1 LVIKTFKEFRG
12 TDTEDL
18 NESRL
23 LRNGSALLLAR
34 SAKKHGDEA
43 VRYLNAAQQ
52 KFRIRPS
59 DTPEERIKRLA
70 EGLTDLCEGLICIR
84 QQNGAITGIVT
95 TGILLSERINAQVS
109 RIVTNLP

>member
-1 LVIKTFKEFRG
+1 MKTFKEIRG
-12 TDTEDL
+12 TDTEEL

-23 LRNGSALLLAR
+23 MRHGSALLLAN

-52 KFRIRPS
+52 KFRVRPS
-59 DTPEERIKRLA
+59 DTPEERIERLS
-70 EGLTDLCEGLICIR
+70 EGLSDLSHGLICIR

-95 TGILLSERINAQVS
+95 TAVIISDK
-109 RIVTNLP
+109 TNRQLKTLNRN